1 MTLHSGLSDEELVVL
16 AKQGNQEAFTL
27 LYRRYFDAVY
37 KRVSYA
43 VPEIDVQDVT
53 QEIFIAL
60 LRSLKGFEGRALFR
74 TWFRTLT
81 TRQIAEYYRN
91 KHRKGA
97 DVPLQ
102 SDESMDIPDNSYQ
115 DVEGQILVRKALS
128 ELPAQYREIILMRFA
143 EDLPFNEIAKLN
155 HSHPEAAKSLF
166 RRAISALNQKLEQ
179 QDARET
185 I

>member
-1 MTLHSGLSDEELVVL
+1 M
-16 AKQGNQEAFTL
+16 
-27 LYRRYFDAVY
+27 
-37 KRVSYA
+37 
-43 VPEIDVQDVT
+43 
-53 QEIFIAL
+53 
-60 LRSLKGFEGRALFR
+60 
-74 TWFRTLT
+74 
-81 TRQIAEYYRN
+81 
-91 KHRKGA
+91 
-97 DVPLQ
+97 PLQ